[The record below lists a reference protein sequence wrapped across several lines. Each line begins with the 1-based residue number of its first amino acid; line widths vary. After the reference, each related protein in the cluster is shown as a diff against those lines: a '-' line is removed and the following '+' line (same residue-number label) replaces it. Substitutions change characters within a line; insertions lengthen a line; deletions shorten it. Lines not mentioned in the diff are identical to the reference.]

1 MIRLLT
7 ILLILILPLQLLAS
21 HIVGGE
27 MYYDCLGND
36 QYKITVKV
44 YRDCNSDGAEF
55 DNQIILGIFN
65 RLNNERVD
73 TKGITQP
80 QIDFVPVT
88 FSNPCVSAPTDIC
101 VQEAI
106 YTRVITLPPL
116 PEGYILAYE
125 RCCRGADILNLLNP
139 GGLGLTITTTIPGT
153 NSGVVCNSSP
163 RFDNYPPLL
172 LCNRSEE
179 HTSELQSR
187 PHLVCRLLLEKKK

>member
-88 FSNPCVSAPTDIC
+88 FSNPCVSEPTEIC
-101 VQEAI
+101 FKGEI
-106 YTRVITLPPL
+106 YFNLITFL
-116 PEGYILAYE
+116 
-125 RCCRGADILNLLNP
+125 
-139 GGLGLTITTTIPGT
+139 
-153 NSGVVCNSSP
+153 
-163 RFDNYPPLL
+163 PLL
-172 LCNRSEE
+172 
-179 HTSELQSR
+179 
-187 PHLVCRLLLEKKK
+187 

>member
-80 QIDFVPVT
+80 QIDFVP
-88 FSNPCVSAPTDIC
+88 
-101 VQEAI
+101 
-106 YTRVITLPPL
+106 
-116 PEGYILAYE
+116 
-125 RCCRGADILNLLNP
+125 
-139 GGLGLTITTTIPGT
+139 
-153 NSGVVCNSSP
+153 
-163 RFDNYPPLL
+163 
-172 LCNRSEE
+172 RSEE

-187 PHLVCRLLLEKKK
+187 PHLVCRLLLEKKKKQ